1 MKEFDVALQ
10 IVKDRYRP
18 LIDIQEEM
26 VCLFDKNFNIT
37 YVNEAYCKHFKKQ
50 FSDILG
56 VSILEFAPKTE
67 HGNIIENL
75 SKITPK
81 KPIAKLTFQVKN
93 GTKSG
98 IWHEWKNTA
107 AFNEKGEVIEFQAVG
122 KDITEIKKL
131 KDENNK
137 LKSSKVVE
145 QKTSP
150 SFIGKQNGKKI
161 IINASEVSFIKANL
175 ISIEVSTPQKKA
187 KVSMQIKEA
196 EQLLKDMNFFRVH
209 RSYLVNLD
217 KIKSMESMNES
228 KYKMYFYDMDEFVI
242 SSKRGA
248 KELRRRLKS

>member
-26 VCLFDKNFNIT
+26 VCLFDKNLNIT

-56 VSILEFAPKTE
+56 TNILEFVPKAE
-67 HGNIIENL
+67 HNNIIENL

-81 KPIAKLTFQVKN
+81 RPLAKIIYQIKN
-93 GTKSG
+93 GTRSG

-107 AFNEKGEVIEFQAVG
+107 VFNEKGEIVEFQAVG
-122 KDITEIKKL
+122 KDITELKKL
-131 KDENNK
+131 REENVK
-137 LKSSKVVE
+137 LKSSQSVE
-145 QKTSP
+145 HKTAP

-161 IINASEVSFIKANL
+161 IINAGEVSFIKANL
-175 ISIEVSTPQKKA
+175 ISIEVFSPQKRA

-228 KYKMYFYDMDEFVI
+228 KYKMYFYDIDDFVI